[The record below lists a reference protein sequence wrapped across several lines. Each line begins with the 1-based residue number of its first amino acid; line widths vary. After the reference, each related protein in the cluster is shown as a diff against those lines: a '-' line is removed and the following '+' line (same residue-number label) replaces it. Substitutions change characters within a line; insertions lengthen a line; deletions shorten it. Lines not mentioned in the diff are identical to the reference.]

1 MPSRTWYLFIY
12 QIPPRPL
19 YLRAKIRQ
27 RLVKLGAVALKNSAY
42 VLPAPG
48 KHRLATLR
56 EVAKETIDG
65 GGEAY
70 ICESRFVDDGVEG
83 GLLQRAT
90 DEREAD
96 YRALL
101 ADIRKAA
108 PERRSD
114 VVRRLRARF
123 EEIKA
128 IDFASAPASRQA
140 AAALDDLE
148 THAGKARA
156 RRGSSTLKGKTW
168 VTRKDIGIDRIGT
181 AWLVRRFIDPKARF
195 RFVAGSEV
203 PRQANDLRF
212 DMPDGD
218 YTHERGRCT
227 FEVVLAAARL
237 TDPALR
243 LLAAIVHDVD
253 LGGRRPRRAESAG
266 VAQMIS
272 GIVRTTDSDE
282 ERLTRGFELFDNLYR
297 ALSGE

>member
-42 VLPAPG
+42 IVPAL
-48 KHRLATLR
+48 KKRLAALR

-70 ICESRFVDDGVEG
+70 ICEARFIDGSVERE
-83 GLLQRAT
+83 LLQRAT

-96 YRALL
+96 YRALV
-101 ADIRKAA
+101 ADVRKAS

-123 EEIKA
+123 DEIQA
-128 IDFASAPASRQA
+128 IDFASAPAGRQA
-140 AAALDDLE
+140 AAALEDLE
-148 THAGKARA
+148 THAGLARA

-168 VTRKDIGIDRIGT
+168 VTRKDVGIDRIAT

-195 RFVAGSEV
+195 RFVAGSDV
-203 PRQANDLRF
+203 PRQANELRF

-218 YTHERGRCT
+218 YTHEGGRCT
-227 FEVVLAAARL
+227 FDVVLAAAGLR
-237 TDPALR
+237 DRALR
-243 LLAAIVHDVD
+243 TLAAIVHDVD
-253 LGGRRPRRAESAG
+253 LGGRRPKRPESAG

-272 GIVRTTDSDE
+272 GIVRTQAGDE
-282 ERLTRGFELFDNLYR
+282 ERLTRGFELFDNLYH
-297 ALSGE
+297 ALSSK